1 MNLGYQALYREYIK
15 GKHPQ
20 LKSKLNSETEVQ
32 EDLLRKI
39 TETQSYFANLFGSIE
54 STGNPFTTPQI
65 FEIRSE
71 VMHAFSTLIDAVTRF
86 QESES
91 QAEYRG

>member
-1 MNLGYQALYREYIK
+1 MELGYQALYRNYIK

-20 LKSKLNSETEVQ
+20 LKSNLNSESEIQ
-32 EDLLRKI
+32 EDLLKKI
-39 TETQSYFANLFGSIE
+39 IETQAYFTNLFSSVE

-71 VMHAFSTLIDAVTRF
+71 VMHAFSTLVDAVTRF

-91 QAEYRG
+91 QAKYRG